1 MNTDRLNLRLVD
13 INDSTD
19 IYNILSN
26 DNVNQ
31 NLNMDKPKDINDI
44 NELINKYF
52 KHYQEETYEHLAI
65 TLRDTNEFVGVFL
78 FKLDLYNEDAY
89 ECTIYIDEKFWNKG
103 ITTEVMKFMVNYFF
117 NNYKQSN
124 FRGYIMEKNTAS
136 ARVFEKCNFK
146 LERIFKV
153 DGIDGNILSYLMT
166 REDYFNI

>member
-52 KHYQEETYEHLAI
+52 KHYQDETYEPLAI

>member
-1 MNTDRLNLRLVD
+1 MG
-13 INDSTD
+13 
-19 IYNILSN
+19 
-26 DNVNQ
+26 
-31 NLNMDKPKDINDI
+31 K

-52 KHYQEETYEHLAI
+52 KHYQDETYEPLAI

>member
-44 NELINKYF
+44 NKLINKYF
-52 KHYQEETYEHLAI
+52 KHYQDETYEPLAI

>member
-52 KHYQEETYEHLAI
+52 KHYQDETYEPLAI

-78 FKLDLYNEDAY
+78 FKLDLYNDDAY